1 MTRKKRKVF
10 YSSRHDAVSPGRV
23 GTFGNT
29 RIMLMNPDSLQ
40 HLPSGFVLVVVP
52 RASGS
57 VWGGID
63 FPSYSPSSSFPV
75 LSELVIRNSIIKI
88 CTLKYVQVEF
98 SHSHPLLVALPTLC
112 SPSVCFN
119 GLPREPSRFLLLHPI
134 RIQGEMMKHSSGGG
148 GGGDVAAAHSVLG
161 ILITPASTRKWRHC
175 YRDSSGDRNKYTEDD
190 EEHGQ
195 KTFFIKFS
203 YAPSLRSPTALEL
216 RHLITDSIS
225 RYLCIQMQSQ
235 MISIVCEECRTKD
248 NPITRRM
255 HCVFQ
260 LRSPARQIS
269 KVKTFI

>member
-1 MTRKKRKVF
+1 MHTEIC
-10 YSSRHDAVSPGRV
+10 
-23 GTFGNT
+23 T
-29 RIMLMNPDSLQ
+29 
-40 HLPSGFVLVVVP
+40 
-52 RASGS
+52 
-57 VWGGID
+57 GGIQPKPPTACT
-63 FPSYSPSSSFPV
+63 FTHSRKSIRVLEWAAAQPSSTNACN
-75 LSELVIRNSIIKI
+75 INYYCR
-88 CTLKYVQVEF
+88 T
-98 SHSHPLLVALPTLC
+98 
-112 SPSVCFN
+112 
-119 GLPREPSRFLLLHPI
+119 REPSRFLLLHPI

>member
-1 MTRKKRKVF
+1 MYRWNSDIATHCL
-10 YSSRHDAVSPGRV
+10 YLYPLYAVHPCAWMGC
-23 GTFGNT
+23 
-29 RIMLMNPDSLQ
+29 Q
-40 HLPSGFVLVVVP
+40 
-52 RASGS
+52 
-57 VWGGID
+57 
-63 FPSYSPSSSFPV
+63 PSSTNACN
-75 LSELVIRNSIIKI
+75 INYYCR
-88 CTLKYVQVEF
+88 T
-98 SHSHPLLVALPTLC
+98 
-112 SPSVCFN
+112 
-119 GLPREPSRFLLLHPI
+119 REPSRFLLLHPI
-134 RIQGEMMKHSSGGG
+134 RIQGEMMKHSSG

-255 HCVFQ
+255 HCVC
-260 LRSPARQIS
+260 SN
-269 KVKTFI
+269 